1 MVALCKFFMT
11 KTPLL
16 IWQAELT
23 ITKICAYLL
32 VHSHGCQ
39 INVGKWKRSPNVL
52 RYEIVVQTLDA
63 I

>member
-1 MVALCKFFMT
+1 MT

-39 INVGKWKRSPNVL
+39 INVGKWKRSLNVL